1 MTSVASAADERWMR
15 LALGLA
21 ARGLGNTWPNPSV
34 GCVLVKDGAVVGRG
48 WTQPGGRPHAETQA
62 LAQAGEAARGATA
75 YVTLEPCSH
84 HGRTPPCADA
94 LIQAGIARCVA
105 ALEDPDPKVNGQG
118 FAKLREAGIDVAVGC
133 LGDEAAELQLGF
145 LLHRSQGRPM
155 VSLKLATSLDGRIA
169 THGGQSKWI
178 TNPLSRQRGHLLR
191 ARHDAIM
198 VGSNTAIQDD
208 PDLTCRL
215 PGLPL
220 RPAIRVVMDGR
231 LRLPLTCKLVATA
244 KQTPTWIVT
253 RADTDPLRAQAFA
266 DCGVELLPVAAGE
279 GGYPDIRRALEAL
292 AERGITRLL
301 VEGGGQL
308 AASLIRA
315 DLVDRLHWFRAPL
328 AIGGD
333 GLPGIAG
340 FGVDTV
346 AEASRW
352 RRVGSDTLPDND
364 LGADLLE
371 TFARPL

>member
-1 MTSVASAADERWMR
+1 MTSKPAAGDERWMR
-15 LALGLA
+15 LALALA

-34 GCVLVKDGAVVGRG
+34 GCVLVKDGVVVGRG

-62 LAQAGEAARGATA
+62 LEQAGDAARGATA

-94 LIQAGIARCVA
+94 LIAAGIDRCVA

-118 FAKLREAGIDVAVGC
+118 FEKLREAGIAVDVGC
-133 LGDEAAELQLGF
+133 LAVEAGDLLLGF
-145 LLHRSQGRPM
+145 LLHRNQGRPM

-169 THGGQSKWI
+169 THTRDSKWI
-178 TNPLSRQRGHLLR
+178 TNPVSRQRAHLLR
-191 ARHDAIM
+191 AQHDAIM
-198 VGSNTAIQDD
+198 VGSNTALQDD

-215 PGLPL
+215 PGLPV

-231 LRLPLTCKLVATA
+231 LRLPLTSKLVASA
-244 KQTPTWIVT
+244 RQNPTWIVT
-253 RADTDPLRAQAFA
+253 REDVDPIRAEAFA
-266 DCGVELLPVAAGE
+266 DCGVQLLAVAAAEDGL
-279 GGYPDIRRALEAL
+279 PDIRRALEAL

-301 VEGGGQL
+301 AEGGGHL
-308 AASLIRA
+308 AASLVRA
-315 DLVDRLHWFRAPL
+315 DLVDRLYWFRAPL

-346 AEASRW
+346 AEAPRW
-352 RRVGSDTLPDND
+352 QRLGSDNLD
-364 LGADLLE
+364 GDLLE